1 MKQIKPHNRTL
12 REFFFWSGIIA
23 TIAYRIIVVLNNY
36 SSFWVSV
43 AWYVGTIGFLIY
55 FGHRYNIS
63 AKRAKLISDN
73 DLTNKVSTCGAL
85 GNQDK
90 DALQYILSTLVST
103 KEKWNYIVIFAVSAL
118 ALIAGIYL
126 DFLR

>member
-1 MKQIKPHNRTL
+1 MEQIKPHNRAL

-23 TIAYRIIVVLNNY
+23 TIAYRIIVVLNSY

-55 FGHRYNIS
+55 FWHRYNIS
-63 AKRAKLISDN
+63 ARRAKLIREN
-73 DLTNKVSTCGAL
+73 NLANKVRTCGAL
-85 GNQDK
+85 GDQERI
-90 DALQYILSTLVST
+90 ALDYILSTLVST
-103 KEKWNYIVIFAVSAL
+103 KEKWNYIVIFVASAL